1 MTPPDIQKNSV
12 FLYLPLAF
20 ILTACSSSVPSF
32 ETTLK
37 DNQVLVNNPYV
48 STQPLSTFQAPGFW
62 DEGLEASA
70 SGAKKI
76 IIDKKAQRAYYYI
89 GSQLVAESP
98 VSTGKYSSSTPA
110 GAFHISMKNQD
121 HVSLNYGSV
130 VKKGTGETVNGA
142 ADLRSATIPVGCRFK
157 PAPMPYFMRVNG
169 PVGMH
174 EGFLPGY
181 PASHGC
187 IRLPH
192 EMAKKFFEKTPVGT
206 SVIVR

>member
-1 MTPPDIQKNSV
+1 MTPLDIQKNSL
-12 FLYLPLAF
+12 FLYLSLAF
-20 ILTACSSSVPSF
+20 LLTACSSSVPSF

-37 DNQVLVNNPYV
+37 DNKIFINNPYLA
-48 STQPLSTFQAPGFW
+48 TQPQSTFQAPGFW

-76 IIDKKAQRAYYYI
+76 IIDKKAQRAFYYI
-89 GSQLVAESP
+89 GSQLVAEAP
-98 VSTGKYSSSTPA
+98 VSTGKSSGSTPA
-110 GAFHISMKNQD
+110 GSFHISMKNED

-130 VKKGTGETVNGA
+130 VKKATGEEVDGA
-142 ADLRSATIPVGCRFK
+142 ADLRSAKIPAGCRFK

-192 EMAKKFFEKTPVGT
+192 DMAKKFFEKTPVGT
-206 SVIVR
+206 PVIVR